1 MDRTAHIL
9 KLGHQLS
16 EISTKGCVVELFLA
30 EFGMAHYRICT
41 IGLDGHFLSVEEIE
55 CANDQKAIQKAQQA
69 VDDRNVELWQ
79 GDRFIV
85 RLSPK
90 TTTTE

>member
-1 MDRTAHIL
+1 
-9 KLGHQLS
+9 
-16 EISTKGCVVELFLA
+16 
-30 EFGMAHYRICT
+30 MAHYRVCT

-55 CANDQKAIQKAQQA
+55 CANDQKAIQKAQEA
-69 VDDRNVELWQ
+69 VDDRDVELWQ

-90 TTTTE
+90 PTTE

>member
-1 MDRTAHIL
+1 
-9 KLGHQLS
+9 
-16 EISTKGCVVELFLA
+16 VVELLLA
-30 EFGMAHYRICT
+30 EFDMAHYRVCT

-69 VDDRNVELWQ
+69 VDDRDVELWQ

-85 RLSPK
+85 RLSPEP
-90 TTTTE
+90 TTE

>member
-1 MDRTAHIL
+1 LPSR
-9 KLGHQLS
+9 QSS
-16 EISTKGCVVELFLA
+16 EIAQNVVELFLA
-30 EFGMAHYRICT
+30 EFVMAHYRVCT

-55 CANDQKAIQKAQQA
+55 CVNDQKAIQKAQQA

-85 RLSPK
+85 RLSPRP
-90 TTTTE
+90 TTE